1 MFVSLLIV
9 WRGVGGTVSSSIKQ
23 ESVLSTLL
31 LNFKE
36 EMLSSVLESE
46 LVTVFNSL
54 SNKGN
59 TSFCCH
65 NVPVFLVKGTI
76 QADNDRLKGGFGA

>member
-1 MFVSLLIV
+1 
-9 WRGVGGTVSSSIKQ
+9 
-23 ESVLSTLL
+23 VLSTVL

-54 SNKGN
+54 SNKLN
-59 TSFCCH
+59 TSFCYH

-76 QADNDRLKGGFGA
+76 HADYDRLNGGFGA